1 MASSSPEG
9 KVCGTC
15 AGCGVTI
22 KGLDMEVGI
31 CQPGVHS
38 LSPLIVS
45 GTFSVFLFFFV
56 FAVTLPELGV
66 GCLQEH
72 SGHLGRHAFFEASY

>member
-1 MASSSPEG
+1 MDYSDAY
-9 KVCGTC
+9 
-15 AGCGVTI
+15 
-22 KGLDMEVGI
+22 VGI
-31 CQPGVHS
+31 
-38 LSPLIVS
+38 
-45 GTFSVFLFFFV
+45 FFFFI